1 MSFEEKIR
9 KEHED
14 EVKKINKDFM
24 RHTKSNE
31 ILIIIL
37 KSHLYIERELIKTL
51 TETIID
57 EKILIGTTFR
67 QKLDLANSMGII
79 EGLYGALGKIN
90 SVRNSYA
97 HDVSYEFGEKEF
109 DDLLSTLSKEDK
121 EDFISE
127 YKNWKPF
134 LYDGTIPEFNFKLQ
148 MLLSNIWFSMTSC
161 REFAKKAIELKLQEK
176 EIKNIIKQT
185 KNQD

>member
-1 MSFEEKIR
+1 MNLEEKII
-9 KEHED
+9 KEHAD
-14 EVKKINKDFM
+14 EVKKINRDFM
-24 RHTKSNE
+24 RDTKSNE

-37 KSHLYIERELIKTL
+37 KSHLYIERELIKAL

-79 EGLYGALGKIN
+79 EGLYGVLGKVN
-90 SVRNSYA
+90 SIRNSYA

-109 DDLLSTLSKEDK
+109 EDLLSTLSKGDK
-121 EDFISE
+121 EDFISD
-127 YKNWKPF
+127 YNGWKPF

-148 MLLSNIWFSMTSC
+148 MLLSNIWFCMTSC
-161 REFAKKAIELKLQEK
+161 RDFAKSAIELKLQEK
-176 EIKNIIKQT
+176 EIKKVV
-185 KNQD
+185 K